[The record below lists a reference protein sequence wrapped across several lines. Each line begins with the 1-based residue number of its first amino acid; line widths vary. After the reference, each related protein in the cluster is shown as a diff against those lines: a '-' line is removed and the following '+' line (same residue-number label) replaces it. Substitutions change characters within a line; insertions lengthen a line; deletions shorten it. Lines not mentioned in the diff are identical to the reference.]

1 MVAPHI
7 YNLALNLVPV
17 LNLNLRRA
25 APPVLVLNLKLRR
38 AASPVLVLA
47 LNLNLR
53 RAAPPVLNLNL
64 VLNLVLNLNPR
75 RAAPLTLPPPSG
87 AGLRAGPRRVGRLGR
102 RLHGRRR
109 IGPEWRESW

>member
-25 APPVLVLNLKLRR
+25 APPVLVLNL
-38 AASPVLVLA
+38 
-47 LNLNLR
+47 NLR

-64 VLNLVLNLNPR
+64 VLNLVLNLKLR
-75 RAAPLTLPPPSG
+75 RAAPLTLPPLSG
-87 AGLRAGPRRVGRLGR
+87 AGRRAGPRRVGRLGR